1 MSAVG
6 LVRRSMP
13 LFPLFVLTLA
23 FRSEEMPGPIG
34 LKNSAFSLLLIVAW
48 TGLTKDLRC
57 LVQGATATDVQ
68 QHLERGKQFLAAGQL
83 ADALSQYH
91 SAVEGDPTNYLTY
104 FRRATVYLAMGK
116 SKSALPDLDRVLELK
131 PDFNSARL
139 QRANV
144 KLRQGKLDE
153 ARVDYEEIIRRDPT
167 STEAMEHMQNIGP
180 LQESI
185 ANARLLFDNNDVM
198 GAVHMLEQPVELC
211 PWDADLR
218 ELRAECYI
226 RLNDYQKAISDLRPA
241 TKLRSDNTAAFLK
254 LSRLLYE
261 HGNSDDSLIEIREC
275 LKLDQDHH
283 SCQEHYRKVKKLVQA
298 EQSVMKMK
306 EESRWDDC
314 IAKVAQMSKVENK
327 VDAYVLREW
336 GYLCT
341 CHSKAGHLED
351 AMQHCTQLLEHEP
364 DNAMALCDR
373 ADAHLLNEKYEEA
386 IEDFKKAETIE
397 TGDDG
402 LKKRA
407 QEGTQ
412 RAQKL
417 FKQSQKRDY
426 YKILGIKRTAQK
438 PEILK
443 AYRKL
448 AAQWHPDQYKGED
461 KEKAE
466 KMFIDIAAA
475 KEVLT
480 DPEKR
485 EKFDQG
491 EDPLDPEQ
499 QAGGQQWQQGF
510 NPFGAGG
517 FQFKFHF
524 N

>member
-1 MSAVG
+1 M
-6 LVRRSMP
+6 L
-13 LFPLFVLTLA
+13 LFPLCVLTLA

-48 TGLTKDLRC
+48 TGLSKDMRS
-57 LVQGATATDVQ
+57 LVQGSTVDVQ

-91 SAVEGDPTNYLTY
+91 SAVEGDPNNYLTY

-116 SKSALPDLDRVLELK
+116 SKSALPDLDHVLELK
-131 PDFNSARL
+131 PDFNAARI

-153 ARVDYEEIIRRDPT
+153 ARLDYEEILRRDP
-167 STEAMEHMQNIGP
+167 SNTEAMEHLQELGP

-185 ANARLLFDNNDVM
+185 ANARLLYEQNDVM
-198 GAVHMLEQPVELC
+198 ATAHLLTRPIELC

-226 RLNDYQKAISDLRPA
+226 QLNDYNGAITDLRSA

-283 SCQEHYRKVKKLVQA
+283 SCQEHYRKVKKLVQT
-298 EQSVMKMK
+298 EQSVLKMK

-314 IAKVAQMSKVENK
+314 ISKVTQMTK
-327 VDAYVLREW
+327 VEGKVHPYVMREW

-341 CHSKAGHLED
+341 CHAKAQHLDE
-351 AMQHCTQLLEHEP
+351 AMQQCTQLLEQEA
-364 DNAMALCDR
+364 DNVVALCDR
-373 ADAHLLNEKYEEA
+373 ADVYLLNEKYDEA
-386 IEDFKKAETIE
+386 IEDFKKAESIE
-397 TGDDG
+397 TGDETLKRRAHEG
-402 LKKRA
+402 LERA
-407 QEGTQ
+407 N
-412 RAQKL
+412 KL
-417 FKQSQKRDY
+417 LKQSQKRDY
-426 YKILGIKRTAQK
+426 YKILGVKRTAQK
-438 PEILK
+438 AEILK

-448 AAQWHPDQYKGED
+448 AAQWHPDQYKGDD

-466 KMFIDIAAA
+466 KKFIDIAAA

-485 EKFDQG
+485 DKFDQG

-499 QAGGQQWQQGF
+499 QAGGGQQWHQGF